1 MQLYKFSAFVKTYG
15 NLQAEGYE
23 GSLKG
28 QPFVNSTNW
37 SFDLVKY

>member
-15 NLQAEGYE
+15 NLQAE